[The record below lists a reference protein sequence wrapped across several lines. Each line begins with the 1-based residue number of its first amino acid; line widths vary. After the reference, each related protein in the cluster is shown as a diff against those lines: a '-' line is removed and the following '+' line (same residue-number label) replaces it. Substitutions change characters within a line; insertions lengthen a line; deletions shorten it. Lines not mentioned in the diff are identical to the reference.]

1 MPTELNIGSNLE
13 APKKIEAETGVP
25 SERPDLTLEKAE
37 QAAQK
42 AQEKIGEIPA
52 AAPAAARP
60 VKSVISEYEE
70 REKQIEN
77 FLSVGL
83 EEIYLGLPLEKQAEF
98 RKEGE
103 KTAKKIEKLLEKTKI
118 NIGKI
123 VNLIRKWLSLIP
135 GVNKFFLE
143 QEAKIKADEIIKL
156 KKEHRT

>member
-1 MPTELNIGSNLE
+1 MPTELNLGAKIE
-13 APKKIEAETGVP
+13 VAKKIEIAVGAP
-25 SERPDLTLEKAE
+25 SERPDLRLEKAE
-37 QAAQK
+37 KAAQK
-42 AQEKIGEIPA
+42 AREKAGEAVPFQ
-52 AAPAAARP
+52 PVAARP

-77 FLSVGL
+77 FLAQDL
-83 EEIYLGLPLEKQAEF
+83 EEIYLGLPQEKQAQF
-98 RKEGE
+98 RKVGE
-103 KTAKKIEKLLEKTKI
+103 ETAKKIEKLLEKTKV

-156 KKEHRT
+156 RNKN